1 MPGKREDERK
11 REAPRTDLPPRR
23 EPYYGGYF
31 GTEEEE
37 GVERERD
44 EGERKPEPDR
54 SAAGDPSAADA
65 ARSVAED
72 AAGGD
77 REIM

>member
-1 MPGKREDERK
+1 MPRKREDEPK

-23 EPYYGGYF
+23 EPYYDGYF

-44 EGERKPEPDR
+44 EGERKPDPEPER
-54 SAAGDPSAADA
+54 RADEGGRDA
-65 ARSVAED
+65 VRRVAED